1 MRWLDGIMDL
11 VDINL
16 GKLQK
21 MVRNRVAW
29 SAAVHR
35 DVKSWTRLEDWT
47 TTTTNIYLYIAIQ
60 K

>member
-1 MRWLDGIMDL
+1 MAGWHHGFS
-11 VDINL
+11 
-16 GKLQK
+16 GHKLRQQK